1 MPGHGVVAGG
11 NGFSE
16 LLFEGMDFFGNPQV
30 GAGDKDGI
38 HGVMIA
44 DFENCVF
51 DGVRGNPADEVVII
65 DIEGRHRRHLNSFLL
80 E

>member
-30 GAGDKDGI
+30 GAGDEDGI
-38 HGVMIA
+38 HGGMTAASLRTGRFRPFSGSDRVG
-44 DFENCVF
+44 
-51 DGVRGNPADEVVII
+51 GVG
-65 DIEGRHRRHLNSFLL
+65 H
-80 E
+80 